1 MLLLLGAVLTLVL
14 FLLTVPELLLA
25 GVLSQFPLACEVLE
39 LVVVCVLLFLMFSL
53 VTGSLSLLV
62 VVALSSTYLEAL
74 LLYPLLADSLR
85 LALLTLAVVLFSKRA
100 LLMFLSLNRVEAT
113 ASRVEVLEVFLI
125 SVRLGFVVILLLPV
139 EDDLRV
145 ASADLFRTTLL

>member
-1 MLLLLGAVLTLVL
+1 MLL
-14 FLLTVPELLLA
+14 LLTVPELLLA

-85 LALLTLAVVLFSKRA
+85 PALLTLAVVLFSK
-100 LLMFLSLNRVEAT
+100 
-113 ASRVEVLEVFLI
+113 LI
-125 SVRLGFVVILLLPV
+125 I
-139 EDDLRV
+139 
-145 ASADLFRTTLL
+145 